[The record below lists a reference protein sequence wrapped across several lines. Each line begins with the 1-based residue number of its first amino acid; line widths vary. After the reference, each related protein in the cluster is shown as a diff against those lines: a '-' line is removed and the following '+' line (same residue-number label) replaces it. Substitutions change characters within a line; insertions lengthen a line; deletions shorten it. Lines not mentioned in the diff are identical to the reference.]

1 MATRPIAKLANWV
14 EDLSVPGLAALVLL
28 PVLIPVAGRALKPA
42 AKAAI
47 KGGLTLYE
55 KSQGVVAE
63 VGETLE
69 DWVAEAK
76 AELAEAREQDF
87 DTASALPEAPPTQ
100 EG

>member
-1 MATRPIAKLANWV
+1 MATRLIPKLENFV
-14 EDLSVPGLAALVLL
+14 EDLGLPVLAALVLL
-28 PVLIPVAGRALKPA
+28 PVLIPVAGKIIKPA

-47 KGGLTLYE
+47 KGGFTLYE
-55 KSQGVVAE
+55 KSQGVIAE

-76 AELAEAREQDF
+76 AELAEVKEQEPGILG
-87 DTASALPEAPPTQ
+87 ALPDTTPAG